1 MAATAASGFSFK
13 AFWNHPAGPKT
24 SAYNNHVCFDRLVLP
39 HRSLSSCS
47 ITAVHFWAPT
57 MKWGISIANLADM
70 QRPPE
75 QISLPQQLGKSTFNV
90 CSHARQAKL
99 SISGHGLPILHAWYG
114 SFYTLRRLST
124 ACPSYVH
131 DSIVASY
138 LLPGPCFNA
147 HLPSNPPP
155 AITCTGVIW
164 SRYSTQITPV
174 NYNLLT
180 VNLFM

>member
-1 MAATAASGFSFK
+1 MAATASGFSFK

-75 QISLPQQLGKSTFNV
+75 QISLPQQLGKSAFNV

-99 SISGHGLPILHAWYG
+99 SISGHGLPILHAWYTVHFIHYG
-114 SFYTLRRLST
+114 GATVCLIVYRMSII
-124 ACPSYVH
+124 CP
-131 DSIVASY
+131 
-138 LLPGPCFNA
+138 
-147 HLPSNPPP
+147 
-155 AITCTGVIW
+155 
-164 SRYSTQITPV
+164 
-174 NYNLLT
+174 
-180 VNLFM
+180 